1 MGPLTHPL
9 SKTVTVALVTA
20 LWGGLVVAG
29 VKVAAARGRRRRQVN
44 PLARR
49 AAGGASMLAFPSS
62 HARGWRN
69 RARRLSNHFAK
80 T

>member
-1 MGPLTHPL
+1 MTSL
-9 SKTVTVALVTA
+9 SRTVAIAIVTA

-29 VKVAAARGRRRRQVN
+29 VKVAAARGRRRRQVS

-49 AAGGASMLAFPSS
+49 PAGGASMLYFPIS

-69 RARRLSNHFAK
+69 RTRRLSNHL
-80 T
+80 TRP